1 MVADDNVAVA
11 SGSRRRLCWWR
22 GGGAAWWGPPFFPG
36 VFFLK
41 KSLPSVFWALGDFLP
56 SARQKTLGKLAFA
69 VNKFAKCRLPNVTLG
84 KPFTECFWDFAECPW
99 HSANIL
105 YPVV

>member
-1 MVADDNVAVA
+1 MDGGGGVDGD
-11 SGSRRRLCWWR
+11 G
-22 GGGAAWWGPPFFPG
+22 GGGAGGAGVVSAWLFL
-36 VFFLK
+36 FFLK